1 MKRLFIVFA
10 AIMTVGS
17 TLTGCRK
24 EKEVGHVGTI
34 ERDTILGV
42 PCCVYLPCEYA
53 ERAEEEVF
61 PVLYLQH
68 GMFGNE
74 DDWVTKGNIVRI
86 MDSLLRLEQIKEMV
100 VIMPDNC
107 PSRPTYEEEKTN
119 AMTGEWESHF
129 VQFMS
134 EAEHRYSISSLPSQ
148 RAIAG
153 LSMGGFHTMHISH
166 FLHGQFAYIG
176 LFSPA
181 TIPAPS
187 HEAYDNW
194 KEEVH
199 AMMTSDPVYWIGI
212 GREDFLYTFV
222 TEYRHWLQA
231 NHLEYTYYE
240 SDGGHDWPNWQDYL
254 CRFLKKI
261 R

>member
-10 AIMTVGS
+10 AIMTVVL

-119 AMTGEWESHF
+119 A
-129 VQFMS
+129 
-134 EAEHRYSISSLPSQ
+134 I
-148 RAIAG
+148 
-153 LSMGGFHTMHISH
+153 
-166 FLHGQFAYIG
+166 
-176 LFSPA
+176 
-181 TIPAPS
+181 
-187 HEAYDNW
+187 
-194 KEEVH
+194 
-199 AMMTSDPVYWIGI
+199 
-212 GREDFLYTFV
+212 
-222 TEYRHWLQA
+222 
-231 NHLEYTYYE
+231 
-240 SDGGHDWPNWQDYL
+240 
-254 CRFLKKI
+254 
-261 R
+261 